1 MHGSSTQISQA
12 IENVPMNSQR
22 RVRLIT
28 FLFLV
33 VVAIHPV
40 YGQEAP
46 LNGFDDYVDK
56 ALREWEVP
64 GLAIAI
70 VKDDRIVLAKGYGV
84 RKLGDP
90 ATVNER
96 TLFAIGS
103 SSKSFTAASVA
114 MLVDEGKLKW
124 DDPVTKYLPD
134 FELYDPY
141 VTRELTV
148 RDLLSHRSG
157 LERGDLLW
165 YGTEYDRDEILR
177 RTRYLKLTWSLRS
190 TFGYQNLMFLA
201 AGQLIAKVSGK
212 TWDEFIRQRIFTP
225 LTMTS
230 SNTSVKD
237 LKNADNVATPHAKIE
252 DKLELIAWR
261 NIDNI
266 APAGSINSNVV
277 DMVQWVRLQL
287 AQGEYQK
294 QRLLS
299 SGAAK
304 EMQTSQTVIRAEPPY
319 SLFYPEAHF
328 LNYGLGWF
336 LHDYRGRKVVEHG
349 GAIDGMRAQ
358 VAMLPEEKLGLVILT
373 NMHGTILP
381 LALMYRIFDA
391 YLGAPQRDWSAEMLM
406 TTKALED
413 QGKATQKKQEAERV
427 KDSRPSLALKEYAGT
442 YKNDLY
448 GDVKVTHENG
458 KLGVRFGPAFTSGLE
473 HWHYDTFRAKFVA
486 AGVSYAYMTF
496 ALNAQGKIETLTLN
510 LPSVAD
516 YPFKRAPETA
526 AATAAASLTE
536 EELKK
541 IAGKYESKTPPV
553 EVSVEIVGGK
563 LKAVVPGQ
571 PVYTLVPVAANRFS
585 IEGAPS
591 GFFIQFEMAEGKVK
605 SLTLVQG
612 AGPSL
617 VLLPKQ

>member
-1 MHGSSTQISQA
+1 MT
-12 IENVPMNSQR
+12 PQR
-22 RVRLIT
+22 HFRLIT

-33 VVAIHPV
+33 LAALLPA
-40 YGQEAP
+40 YAQEAP
-46 LNGFDDYVDK
+46 LNGFDDYVNK

-70 VKDDRIVLAKGYGV
+70 VKDDRIVLAKGYGL

-90 ATVNER
+90 TPVNER

-103 SSKSFTAASVA
+103 SSKAFTAAAIA

-124 DDPVTKYLPD
+124 DDPVTKYLPG

-157 LERGDLLW
+157 LERGDFLW

-177 RTRYLKLTWSLRS
+177 RARYLKPTWSLRS

-212 TWDEFIRQRIFTP
+212 SWDEFIRQRIFTP
-225 LTMTS
+225 LGMTA

-237 LKNADNVATPHAKIE
+237 LNGVDNVSSPHAKIE
-252 DKLELIAWR
+252 DKVEVIPWR

-266 APAGSINSNVV
+266 APAGSINSSVV
-277 DMVQWVRLQL
+277 DMAQWVRLQL
-287 AQGEYQK
+287 AQGDYQK
-294 QRLLS
+294 QRLIS

-304 EMQTSQTVIRAEPPY
+304 EMHTSQTVMRVEPPF
-319 SLFYPEAHF
+319 SLLYPEAHF

-358 VAMLPEEKLGLVILT
+358 VAMIPEEKLGLVILT
-373 NMHGTILP
+373 NMGGTILP
-381 LALMYRIFDA
+381 LPLMYRIFDA
-391 YLGAPQRDWSAEMLM
+391 YLGAPQRDWGADMLK
-406 TTKALED
+406 TVKGFEE
-413 QGKATQKKQEAERV
+413 QGKAAQKKAEAEQV
-427 KDSRPSLALKEYAGT
+427 KDTRPSLALAEYAGT

-448 GDVKVTHENG
+448 GEVKVTHENG
-458 KLGVRFGPAFTSGLE
+458 KLGVRFGPSFTSGLE

-486 AGVSYAYMTF
+486 AGGAKAFMTF
-496 ALNAQGKIETLTLN
+496 ALNAQGKVETLTLN
-510 LPSVAD
+510 LPGVAE
-516 YPFKRAPETA
+516 YPFKRAADTA
-526 AATAAASLTE
+526 TTASVSMGE

-541 IAGKYESKTPPV
+541 FAGKYELKTPPV

-612 AGPSL
+612 SGPSL

>member
-1 MHGSSTQISQA
+1 MAH
-12 IENVPMNSQR
+12 R
-22 RVRLIT
+22 RCFRLIIFLLFVSVT
-28 FLFLV
+28 FLP
-33 VVAIHPV
+33 A
-40 YGQEAP
+40 YSQDAP
-46 LNGFDDYVDK
+46 LSGFDDYVNK

-70 VKDDRIVLAKGYGV
+70 VKDDRIVMAKGYGV

-90 ATVNER
+90 TLVNER

-103 SSKSFTAASVA
+103 SSKAFTAASIA

-124 DDPVTKYLPD
+124 DDRVTKYLPE

-148 RDLLSHRSG
+148 RDLLCHRSG

-165 YGTEYDRDEILR
+165 YGSEYDRDEILR
-177 RTRYLKLTWSLRS
+177 RTRYLKPTWSLRS
-190 TFGYQNLMFLA
+190 TFGYQNLMYLA

-212 TWDEFIRQRIFTP
+212 SWDEFIRQRIFVP
-225 LTMTS
+225 LSMTA
-230 SNTSVKD
+230 SNTSIRD
-237 LKNADNVATPHAKIE
+237 FKNADNVSSPHAKVEEKIE
-252 DKLELIAWR
+252 VIPWR

-277 DMVQWVRLQL
+277 EMAQWVRLQL
-287 AQGEYQK
+287 GQGEYQK

-319 SLFYPEAHF
+319 SIFYPEAHF

-336 LHDYRGRKVVEHG
+336 LHDYKGRKVVEHG

-358 VAMLPEEKLGLVILT
+358 VAMIPEEKLGLVILT
-373 NMHGTILP
+373 NMGGSTLP
-381 LALMYRIFDA
+381 LPLMFRVFDA
-391 YLGAPQRDWSAEMLM
+391 YLGAPQRDWGAEMLK
-406 TTKALED
+406 TFKSFEE
-413 QGKATQKKQEAERV
+413 QGKAAQKKAEAERV
-427 KDSRPSLALKEYAGT
+427 KDTRHSLALAEYAGA

-448 GDVKVTHENG
+448 GEVKVTNENG
-458 KLGVRFGPAFTSGLE
+458 KLGVRFGPAFTGGLE
-473 HWHYDTFRAKFVA
+473 HWHYDTFRAKFVG
-486 AGVSYAYMTF
+486 AGAPTAFITF
-496 ALNAQGKIETLTLN
+496 ALNAQGKIDNLTLN
-510 LPSVAD
+510 LPGIAE
-516 YPFKRAPETA
+516 YPFERSAETPPSTA
-526 AATAAASLTE
+526 AVSLSE
-536 EELKK
+536 ADLKK
-541 IAGKYESKTPPV
+541 FAGQYELKTPPV

-563 LKAVVPGQ
+563 LKASVPGQ

-585 IEGAPS
+585 IEGAPA
-591 GFFIQFEMAEGKVK
+591 GFFMQFEMAEGKVI

-612 AGPSL
+612 SGPSL